1 MSAETVESGASA
13 APRKGVSILF
23 GLTLLGLLLFLWLLL
38 GFATNSFWTP
48 NNISNLLRQGA
59 MTAILAVGQTFVI
72 ITAGIDLSVGAV
84 VGFTSVI
91 VAWLL
96 AAGVPLWIAIILTL
110 AFGVLIGAFHAFG
123 IVRMG
128 LPPFIITLATLTSL
142 RGIGLLIT
150 NGSTISITN
159 EAFTNFSRADFL
171 GVPSLFWMVIVVA
184 IPAYVFLHLS
194 RFGRYLFAV
203 GSNSEAARLSG
214 VNVHRTIYLAY
225 ILSSTCAAF
234 VGLLLASRIGIGN
247 ATQAEGWELQA
258 IASSVIGGTSLFGAV
273 GSVHGPLLGAFILA
287 TINNGANLLN
297 VNSFWQRIITGALI
311 IVIVYFDQLRRRSAA
326 RRRRTRENCHE
337 SRALPT
343 TRSAGGRRS
352 HANRNRAGR
361 LGPPCRQPCRHLRHG
376 LPYLRRQTS
385 VPRISAGHGPRDLG
399 DGDFWRARDDDS
411 ARHAGR
417 GQPLSLLWRLYCLP
431 KGQTELLHGH
441 QGSRRPYRRC
451 VLRGD
456 RRAGG

>member
-1 MSAETVESGASA
+1 MSVETTTET
-13 APRKGVSILF
+13 APVPKRGMNILF

-38 GFATNSFWTP
+38 GLSTNAFWSS
-48 NNISNLLRQGA
+48 NNISNLLRQGS

-84 VGFTSVI
+84 VGFSSVT

-96 AAGVPLWIAIILTL
+96 QHGVPLWPAMGITL
-110 AFGVLIGAFHAFG
+110 LIGALIGAFHAFG

-128 LPPFIITLATLTSL
+128 LPAFIITLATLTSL

-150 NGSTISITN
+150 NGSTISIN
-159 EAFTNFSRADFL
+159 DESFTNFSRADFL
-171 GVPSLFWMVIVVA
+171 GIPSLFWMVLVVA
-184 IPAYVFLHLS
+184 VPAYVFLHLS
-194 RFGRYLFAV
+194 RWGRYLFAV

-214 VNVHRTIYLAY
+214 VNVNRTIYLAY

-297 VNSFWQRIITGALI
+297 VNAFVQRIITGMLI
-311 IVIVYFDQLRRRSAA
+311 IVIVYFDQLRRR
-326 RRRRTRENCHE
+326 
-337 SRALPT
+337 
-343 TRSAGGRRS
+343 
-352 HANRNRAGR
+352 
-361 LGPPCRQPCRHLRHG
+361 
-376 LPYLRRQTS
+376 
-385 VPRISAGHGPRDLG
+385 
-399 DGDFWRARDDDS
+399 
-411 ARHAGR
+411 
-417 GQPLSLLWRLYCLP
+417 
-431 KGQTELLHGH
+431 
-441 QGSRRPYRRC
+441 GSR
-451 VLRGD
+451 
-456 RRAGG
+456 